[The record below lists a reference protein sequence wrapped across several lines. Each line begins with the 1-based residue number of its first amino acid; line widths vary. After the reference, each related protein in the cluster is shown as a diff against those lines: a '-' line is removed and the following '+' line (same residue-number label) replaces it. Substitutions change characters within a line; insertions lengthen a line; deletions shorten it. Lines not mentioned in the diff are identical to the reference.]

1 MTRFLLALMCSVYAL
16 SAVFSAVA
24 QNTPAPAPSSAET
37 AEAEAGLIKLSPPV
51 YPPLARQARIMG
63 DVKIYVH
70 VRKDG
75 SVESA
80 ELFSGHPML
89 APSALASAKQSQF
102 ECRACSA
109 EVNSFAL
116 TYSFHLDA
124 ACHLGPNCEHVESP
138 PKVEQSRGLV
148 VLTVEPMCE
157 CDPAETITRVRIRS
171 MKCLYLW
178 KCGSRREYPL

>member
-1 MTRFLLALMCSVYAL
+1 MMRFPLVLLCSVYAL
-16 SAVFSAVA
+16 SSVFSAA
-24 QNTPAPAPSSAET
+24 QDASAPAPSSAET
-37 AEAEAGLIKLSPPV
+37 VEAAAVLIKLSPPV
-51 YPPLARQARIMG
+51 YPPLASQARIMG
-63 DVKIYVH
+63 DVKVYVH

-89 APSALASAKQSQF
+89 APAALASAKQSQF
-102 ECRACSA
+102 ECKDCLA

-116 TYSFHLDA
+116 TYTFHIA
-124 ACHLGPNCEHVESP
+124 GECHFGPNCEYVKSP
-138 PKVEQSRGLV
+138 SKVEQFQGHV
-148 VLTVEPMCE
+148 VLTVEPWCE
-157 CDPAETITRVRIRS
+157 CDPAETITPVKVRS